1 MIIKKK
7 KHTQTKADFYNFT
20 SKSHKSQHMN
30 ILQRKKK
37 NNGIILYSIVGQ
49 YIIITWDMYF
59 TKVLITWDFLSFFHG
74 TNTTTTTDTHTAST

>member
-30 ILQRKKK
+30 ILQRKK
-37 NNGIILYSIVGQ
+37 NNGIILYSIEGQ

-59 TKVLITWDFLSFFHG
+59 TKVLITWDFLSFFHC
-74 TNTTTTTDTHTAST
+74 TNTTTTNRAST

>member
-7 KHTQTKADFYNFT
+7 KHTHTKADFYNFT

-30 ILQRKKK
+30 ILQRKK

-59 TKVLITWDFLSFFHG
+59 TKVLITWDCLSFFHC
-74 TNTTTTTDTHTAST
+74 TNTTTTNRAST